1 MSRTT
6 PKRQWWSA
14 EEIASSG
21 LPVLP
26 ATRQGVEALIK
37 RAGWRADPTHAR
49 RRAGRG
55 GGWEYNW
62 QLFPAR
68 ARQKLLP
75 VASAAPSTRRMGRDE
90 AWAWFEALPEPV
102 KAKAR
107 LRLAIAQK
115 VEALEALSG
124 RQNAVAEVA
133 RIEGIGARTVW
144 SWLALVAGVRADDRL
159 PYLAPRHQAAPKR
172 PRAKDCDPAF
182 FALIKSDYLR
192 LEQPSFT
199 ACYRRARRVA
209 LAEGWDILPER
220 TMRRRLDASVSQVSQ
235 VLARKG
241 LDAVKRMYP
250 AQVRDK
256 TALVAL
262 EAVNADFHKFDVFVR
277 WPAARGEKPV
287 IGRAQMVAFQDI
299 YSGRILAWR
308 VDQTPNATAVLLCAG
323 DMIEAWGIPQHVL
336 LDNGREFAAKA
347 ITGGSPTRY
356 RFKVRDEDIPGLF
369 TSLGCDIHWATP
381 YAGQSKPIER
391 AFRDMCDA
399 IAKDPRFAGAWTGN
413 RPEAKPENYGSR
425 AIDLEQ
431 FLEVLAEGIEEHNT
445 RQGRRSEVAW
455 GRSFVEVFDE
465 SYATAPIRKATEAQR
480 RLWLL
485 GAEGLRAE
493 SKSGRIRFQGS
504 EFWADWMHEIAGQR
518 VIIRFDPAGF
528 FDGLHIYSQDN
539 AYLGHAP
546 CLVKAG
552 FFDMAEARTH
562 ARHRNAWMAAEKAA
576 LAAHRKY
583 KAAEIGEGLAA
594 LTPPDLPKPEAKVV
608 RPVFAKPAPRAERP
622 VPAPDLDRAQA
633 AIVADLASRRS
644 APAPVAEEEP
654 RERFR
659 RALQLER
666 AQAAGGTLTA
676 EQQRWLSVYQTQPEY
691 RAERMLWDEQGDTI
705 FG

>member
-1 MSRTT
+1 
-6 PKRQWWSA
+6 
-14 EEIASSG
+14 
-21 LPVLP
+21 
-26 ATRQGVEALIK
+26 
-37 RAGWRADPTHAR
+37 
-49 RRAGRG
+49 
-55 GGWEYNW
+55 
-62 QLFPAR
+62 
-68 ARQKLLP
+68 
-75 VASAAPSTRRMGRDE
+75 
-90 AWAWFEALPEPV
+90 
-102 KAKAR
+102 
-107 LRLAIAQK
+107 
-115 VEALEALSG
+115 
-124 RQNAVAEVA
+124 
-133 RIEGIGARTVW
+133 
-144 SWLALVAGVRADDRL
+144 
-159 PYLAPRHQAAPKR
+159 
-172 PRAKDCDPAF
+172 
-182 FALIKSDYLR
+182 
-192 LEQPSFT
+192 
-199 ACYRRARRVA
+199 
-209 LAEGWDILPER
+209 
-220 TMRRRLDASVSQVSQ
+220 
-235 VLARKG
+235 
-241 LDAVKRMYP
+241 
-250 AQVRDK
+250 
-256 TALVAL
+256 
-262 EAVNADFHKFDVFVR
+262 
-277 WPAARGEKPV
+277 
-287 IGRAQMVAFQDI
+287 
-299 YSGRILAWR
+299 
-308 VDQTPNATAVLLCAG
+308 
-323 DMIEAWGIPQHVL
+323 MIEAWGIPQHVL

-356 RFKVRDEDIPGLF
+356 RFKVRDEDILGLF

-528 FDGLHIYSQDN
+528 FDGLHIYSQNN

-608 RPVFAKPAPRAERP
+608 RPVFAIPAPRAGRQ

-666 AQAAGGTLTA
+666 AQAAGETLTA